1 MQRLHHS
8 THAQAQWGHESE
20 NERQMGHTAH
30 SDNTRHADAAPRQ
43 PVRAAER
50 SVRIVAANFIPLHTW
65 VRNNGAKFDRSRIS
79 QRGVC
84 LNLALVVN
92 THDHGQKDRYSVR
105 SKLGTMFGVA
115 RCPMRP

>member
-43 PVRAAER
+43 RAGPR
-50 SVRIVAANFIPLHTW
+50 S
-65 VRNNGAKFDRSRIS
+65 DR
-79 QRGVC
+79 G
-84 LNLALVVN
+84 
-92 THDHGQKDRYSVR
+92 GQFHSP
-105 SKLGTMFGVA
+105 SHL
-115 RCPMRP
+115 CQE